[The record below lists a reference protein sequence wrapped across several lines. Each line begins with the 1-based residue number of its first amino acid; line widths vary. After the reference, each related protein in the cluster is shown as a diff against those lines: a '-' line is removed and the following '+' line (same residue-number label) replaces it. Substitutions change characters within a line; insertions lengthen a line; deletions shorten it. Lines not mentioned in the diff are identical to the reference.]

1 MPKRF
6 FLDIKHWEINNSQSS
21 LHKTGRKADNAGIY
35 GHFIFSRFMLA
46 FLVKK
51 DLKKHHTAASSF
63 CKLNNL
69 SNFFESLKTL
79 SLTLAV
85 FILFAQ
91 FPAESHASGSGIL
104 KAIEKELVELAKKG
118 KLDPVIGRN
127 KEIERIA
134 QILLRR
140 RKNNPVLIGDPGVGK
155 TAIIEGLA
163 QKIISKNL
171 PRVLHD
177 KRVMSLDISSIVA
190 GTKYRGQF
198 EERLE
203 SLMLELENNNNITL
217 LRCIVKFIN

>member
-104 KAIEKELVELAKKG
+104 KAIEKELVELADKVRP
-118 KLDPVIGRN
+118 LVVSLSPYVPPSPSIRL
-127 KEIERIA
+127 
-134 QILLRR
+134 QSQ
-140 RKNNPVLIGDPGVGK
+140 
-155 TAIIEGLA
+155 EG
-163 QKIISKNL
+163 
-171 PRVLHD
+171 
-177 KRVMSLDISSIVA
+177 
-190 GTKYRGQF
+190 
-198 EERLE
+198 
-203 SLMLELENNNNITL
+203 ENH
-217 LRCIVKFIN
+217 RP